1 MGENSWIIDNLNAA
15 LNTWNEKLAEI
26 WQLLTQGLADFKGGG
41 VWNVMLNVHSAMTAI
56 GLGLLVLFFAVGV
69 VKTCG
74 SFAEARRPEHALKLF
89 IRFVLAK
96 AAVQYG
102 LELMLAVFDIVQGI
116 VSRAMGAAGTCGLT
130 STTLPQEIV
139 DKINAV
145 GFWSSIPLWAVTLLG
160 GLFITVLSF
169 VMIMTVY
176 GRMFRLYF
184 YAALAPIP
192 LAAFAGEP
200 TSSVGRSFVKSY
212 AGVCLEGAVIALACI
227 IFSAMASA
235 PPAVDN
241 SV

>member
-102 LELMLAVFDIVQGI
+102 LELMLAVFDNLKGSVGQELRHRTGHCITRHGCCGYRWI
-116 VSRAMGAAGTCGLT
+116 DFHDIAAGDRGQNQRSGVLEQH
-130 STTLPQEIV
+130 P
-139 DKINAV
+139 AV
-145 GFWSSIPLWAVTLLG
+145 GCHAAGRAVYY
-160 GLFITVLSF
+160 SF
-169 VMIMTVY
+169 VLRYDHDSIWAYV
-176 GRMFRLYF
+176 
-184 YAALAPIP
+184 
-192 LAAFAGEP
+192 
-200 TSSVGRSFVKSY
+200 
-212 AGVCLEGAVIALACI
+212 
-227 IFSAMASA
+227 
-235 PPAVDN
+235 
-241 SV
+241 